1 MATLTETAHFF
12 RRALVIGVL
21 VLLGYF
27 ILNFGFGLIMNLISP
42 APKHPLIP
50 VEVRFGKLPQP
61 NLGTGNKPPKE
72 GTVTYTLETISGGFP
87 SLPAALPVFAVTLP
101 KVNLL
106 VTQRAVDTAARLG
119 FNQEAQTLTP
129 IDYLWR
135 QPDRQQTL
143 KINILTG
150 NFTLTSNLETA
161 LIFPPGKLPQSEGL
175 ALGARNW
182 LANSRALDKSFSDN
196 SAAVTLQKQIDNQLV
211 KADGYSEAE
220 VARVDFFREVTYN
233 GEAYRLLTIK
243 PQESL
248 LYLLFGGGRGDPYLI
263 SSTIWNYDLEK
274 GSTYPIK
281 PSETAWKDMRTG
293 LGAVVALTK
302 DNLTDYP
309 FDRMAEIKTITIR
322 DVSLAYFD
330 EGVMQNYLQPVYVFS
345 GQADLKNG
353 ERLSIV
359 IYVPAVNAQ
368 WLVK

>member
-1 MATLTETAHFF
+1 MATLTDTAHFF
-12 RRALVIGVL
+12 RRALVIGGL
-21 VLLGYF
+21 VLFGYF
-27 ILNFGFGLIMNLISP
+27 ILNFGFGLIINLISP
-42 APKHPLIP
+42 APKHPLI
-50 VEVRFGKLPQP
+50 VAEARFGKLPQP
-61 NLGTGNKPPKE
+61 NLGTGNQPPKD

-119 FNQEAQTLTP
+119 FDKEAQTLTP
-129 IDYLWR
+129 IDYLWS

-143 KINILTG
+143 KMNILTG
-150 NFTLTSNLETA
+150 NFTLTPNLETA
-161 LIFPPGKLPQSEGL
+161 LVFPPGKLPQSEGL

-182 LANSRALDKSFSDN
+182 IANSRALDKSFSEN
-196 SAAVTLQKQIDNQLV
+196 GMVVTELKLAGNQLV
-211 KADGYSEAE
+211 KAASYSEAE

-233 GEAYRLLTIK
+233 GEAYRLLTSK

-248 LYLLFGGGRGDPYLI
+248 LYILFGGGRGDPYLI

-281 PSETAWKDMRTG
+281 PPEAAWKELKTG
-293 LGAVVALTK
+293 LGTVVALTK
-302 DNLTDYP
+302 DNLTESP
-309 FDRMAEIKTITIR
+309 ISRLAEVTTITIR
-322 DVSLAYFD
+322 GVSLAYFD
-330 EGVMQNYLQPVYVFS
+330 EEVMQNYLQPIYVFS

-353 ERLSIV
+353 DHLSIV
-359 IYVPAVNAQ
+359 VYVPAVNTQ